1 MAWTRQT
8 PISIDSGVSDLSF
21 LNSIVNKKVMEKN
34 GKSCETEMDEKKYN
48 DRFSSPSRRIST
60 WNFIRLITVGE
71 IGWDFDI
78 SFQTK
83 NLLNVSIYTRA
94 YKALIYTTTD
104 L

>member
-1 MAWTRQT
+1 MEN
-8 PISIDSGVSDLSF
+8 L
-21 LNSIVNKKVMEKN
+21 VNVKWARKEI
-34 GKSCETEMDEKKYN
+34 N
-48 DRFSSPSRRIST
+48 DRFSGPSRRIWT

-83 NLLNVSIYTRA
+83 NLLNVSIYT
-94 YKALIYTTTD
+94 TTD